1 VLNTTKISKFR
12 VSMIHIISI
21 RQQQQQQQH
30 QWYISSTCCTYV
42 QYVVL
47 TFITMSSKF
56 FTSDPTDCLEP
67 IVGTSGAQSLAAIN
81 PLTLF
86 QSTVGRHPR
95 AVALALKRPV
105 NGVIPSQW
113 KTWTFQQY
121 WNECVS
127 FAKSL
132 LSLGVAQFD
141 VVNIIGFNSVGASC
155 YVYYHQFC
163 H

>member
-1 VLNTTKISKFR
+1 
-12 VSMIHIISI
+12 
-21 RQQQQQQQH
+21 
-30 QWYISSTCCTYV
+30 
-42 QYVVL
+42 
-47 TFITMSSKF
+47 
-56 FTSDPTDCLEP
+56 
-67 IVGTSGAQSLAAIN
+67 VGTSGAQSLAAIN